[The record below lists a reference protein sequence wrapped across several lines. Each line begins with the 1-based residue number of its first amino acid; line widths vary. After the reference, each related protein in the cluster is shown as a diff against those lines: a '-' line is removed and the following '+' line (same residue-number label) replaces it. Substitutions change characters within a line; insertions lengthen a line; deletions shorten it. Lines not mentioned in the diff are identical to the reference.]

1 MTPRE
6 ERRLPAT
13 SEHARHWPLDPEVV
27 FLNHGS
33 FGACPTPVLAAQAA
47 YRERL
52 ESGPVQF
59 LHRDL
64 VGLLDEA
71 RAELARFVG
80 ADPEE
85 LTFVPNATTGVS
97 TVLRSLE
104 FRPGDELLTTNHEY
118 NACRNALDFVA
129 GRSGARVVVA
139 EVPYPVESPAQIVE
153 AILPLVGQRTRLG
166 LFDHVT
172 SLTGMVM
179 PIGDIVAALAER
191 GIDTLVD
198 GAHAP
203 GMVPLDVSS
212 IGPAFYTGNCH
223 KWLCTPKGAALLY
236 VRRDLQGSIRPLTI
250 SHGANQPVED
260 RSRFRMEFDWTGT
273 HDPTAYLSVPHA
285 IRFMGGLLPGGWR
298 ELRETNRSL
307 ALSARRMLCERFG
320 VPPACPDEMIGTL
333 ASVPLARGP
342 YRFTTMRL
350 AFDPV
355 EHELRE
361 KYRIEVPVLDCPD
374 GPGSILRIA
383 AQIYNSFEQ
392 YEYLADALEEAL
404 ASRRGD

>member
-1 MTPRE
+1 MTTRQ
-6 ERRLPAT
+6 ERRLPAP
-13 SEHARHWPLDPEVV
+13 SEHARHWPLDPGIVY
-27 FLNHGS
+27 LNHGS
-33 FGACPTPVLAAQAA
+33 FGACPTPVLEAQAE
-47 YRERL
+47 YRDRL

-64 VGLLDEA
+64 IGHLDEA
-71 RAELARFVG
+71 RADLARFVG
-80 ADPEE
+80 AEPEE

-129 GRSGARVVVA
+129 GRSGARVAIA
-139 EVPYPVESPAQIVE
+139 EIPFPVESPGRIIE
-153 AILPLVGQRTRLG
+153 AILQLVSPRTKLG

-179 PIGDIVAALAER
+179 PIAEIVGALAER
-191 GIDTLVD
+191 GIDTMVD

-203 GMVPLDVSS
+203 GMVPLDISA
-212 IGPAFYTGNCH
+212 IGPAYYTGNCH
-223 KWLCTPKGAALLY
+223 KWLCAPKGAALLY
-236 VRRDLQGSIRPLTI
+236 VRRDLQDSIRPLTI
-250 SHGANQPVED
+250 SHGANAPIED

-285 IRFMGGLLPGGWR
+285 IRFMGGLLPGGWP
-298 ELRETNRSL
+298 ELMEANRGL
-307 ALSARRMLCERFG
+307 ALAARRMLCERFG
-320 VPPACPDEMIGTL
+320 VPPACPDEMVGTL
-333 ASVPLARGP
+333 ASIPLERGP

-355 EHELRE
+355 EDELRE
-361 KYRIEVPVLDCPD
+361 VYRIEVPVLDCPD

-383 AQIYNSFEQ
+383 AQIYNSTAQ
-392 YEYLADALEEAL
+392 YEYLADALERAL
-404 ASRRGD
+404 AARRDD